1 MEGVS
6 DDEDIVVEKKT
17 GKSSSQAKKA
27 SQASKPSSQAS
38 KASSQAKGKG
48 EGKVKK

>member
-6 DDEDIVVEKKT
+6 NDEDIVVEKKT
-17 GKSSSQAKKA
+17 WKSLSQAKKA
-27 SQASKPSSQAS
+27 SQASKT
-38 KASSQAKGKG
+38 SSQAKGKG